1 MNTTFFFGRTL
12 IDGHS
17 INHNFPSSIFNAKK
31 TDNQIKT
38 VNNKMQINN
47 ITKTKYDK
55 LVTV

>member
-1 MNTTFFFGRTL
+1 M

-31 TDNQIKT
+31 TDKQIIT
-38 VNNKMQINN
+38 VYNKMQINN

-55 LVTV
+55 LVTVWNGILLW